1 MRSLWKG
8 AISFGLVNIP
18 VKIYVATEKK
28 DIRFNY
34 LHQPCHT
41 PVQYRK
47 YCPTCNREVA
57 AEEIVRGYEYSKNQ
71 YVVIAE
77 EDLENIPAPTARAIE
92 ILDFVELSQIDPV
105 YYDKT
110 YYLAPAEGGQKPYA
124 LLKTAM
130 EKTGKIAIAKV
141 TIRTKEALAAVR
153 CQQDCLVLETMFYPD
168 EIRSPRYIPEL
179 EFEARLHDKE
189 LEMAVSLI
197 NNLAAPFEPE
207 KYTDRYREALRAA
220 IAAKIAGEDVVAPPA
235 AQPAKVVDLM
245 EALKAS
251 LELTKAGP
259 RAAGGQG

>member
-8 AISFGLVNIP
+8 AVSFGLVNIP
-18 VKIYVATEKK
+18 VKMYVATEKK

-47 YCPTCNREVA
+47 YCPTCQREVE
-57 AEEIVRGYEYSKNQ
+57 AEEIVRGYEYNKGQ
-71 YVVIAE
+71 YVIISE

-92 ILDFVELSQIDPV
+92 ILDFVELSQIDPI

-124 LLKTAM
+124 LLKAAM

-141 TIRTKEALAAVR
+141 TIRSKEALAAVR
-153 CQQDCLVLETMFYPD
+153 CHQECLVLETMFYPD

-179 EFEARLHDKE
+179 EFQAQLQEKE
-189 LEMAVSLI
+189 LEMAVTLI
-197 NNLAAPFEPE
+197 NNLAAPFDPE
-207 KYTDRYREALRAA
+207 KYTDRYREALRQA
-220 IAAKIAGEDVVAPPA
+220 IAAKIAGQDVVAVPA
-235 AQPAKVVDLM
+235 AQPAKVVDLL

-251 LELTKAGP
+251 LELTKPQAK
-259 RAAGGQG
+259 AAGGEG